1 MSDRFAGQV
10 AIVTGGG
17 SGIGRAVVDGFVA
30 GGGSV
35 VVVGRRAGPLQET
48 VATSPKHILAVP
60 ADIGEPGAAAR
71 IVAAT
76 LERFGHLDLVVNNAG
91 RWDVAFLSDATDEL
105 IVSTLMTN
113 LFGAIALIRESLDEL
128 RRSKGSVVNI
138 SSTGTKVPLK
148 GNTVYAA
155 TKAALEQ
162 VTRNLALELGRDG
175 VRVNAVAPGAT
186 ETDMVMPLISEEA
199 LQSTLRTIPMGRIGT
214 PEDIARVVLFLA
226 SPEAGWV
233 TGQTIQAAGGQML

>member
-1 MSDRFAGQV
+1 MSGRFDGQV
-10 AIVTGGG
+10 AIITGGG
-17 SGIGRAVVDGFVA
+17 SGIGRAIVDGFVA

-35 VVVGRRAGPLQET
+35 VVVGRRAAPLEET
-48 VATSPKHILAVP
+48 VATAPDRIMAVP
-60 ADIGEPGAAAR
+60 ADIGEPGAAAE

-76 LERFGHLDLVVNNAG
+76 VERFGRIDLVVNNAG
-91 RWDVAFLSDATDEL
+91 RWDTAWISDATDEL
-105 IVSTLMTN
+105 IISTLMTN
-113 LFGAIALIRESLDEL
+113 LFGPVALIRESLAQL
-128 RRSKGSVVNI
+128 RQSKGSVVNL

-186 ETDMVMPLISEEA
+186 ETDMLMPMLSEQA
-199 LQSTLRTIPMGRIGT
+199 LQSTIRTIPMGRIGT

-226 SPEAGWV
+226 GPDAGWV